1 MRGRYLWQKLELLLS
16 FFLLAPL
23 WSALAWLVQQVSCL
37 LRHSADW
44 PAGVKQQ
51 AVEHARRLWPQLP

>member
-23 WSALAWLVQQVSCL
+23 WSALAWLLHQVGRSPSTL
-37 LRHSADW
+37 
-44 PAGVKQQ
+44 
-51 AVEHARRLWPQLP
+51 QLDRNSETYR